1 MAYSASK
8 DNIRKFKHGAN
19 AKKSLQNAIESL
31 KDYGAIIANVSNP
44 RYGHEGFDGDQFEAH
59 EEITYANGSKAVL
72 FATSSLRSD
81 RVQISQ
87 WRAHNIKKIDP
98 NVTHAFVVFA

>member
-8 DNIRKFKHGAN
+8 DNIRKFKHGVN

-44 RYGHEGFDGDQFEAH
+44 RYGYEGFDGDQFEAH
-59 EEITYANGSKAVL
+59 EEITYANGSKAVFCHFKL
-72 FATSSLRSD
+72 AKRSST
-81 RVQISQ
+81 
-87 WRAHNIKKIDP
+87 N
-98 NVTHAFVVFA
+98 